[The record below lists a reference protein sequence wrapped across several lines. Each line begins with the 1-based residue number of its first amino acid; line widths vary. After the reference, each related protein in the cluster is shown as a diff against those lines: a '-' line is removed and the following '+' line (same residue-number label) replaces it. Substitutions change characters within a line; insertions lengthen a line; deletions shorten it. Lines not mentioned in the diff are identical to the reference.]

1 MQGQESQEQFATGTK
16 PALQAALFLL
26 LFSAALSLR
35 AQSNTNNSEVD
46 LHVCNKGAVPVEVV
60 AARKD
65 EFVPGA
71 LLGWAV
77 AGTTV
82 APGECKFVYGSTAGL
97 PAYIAFGFADAKGQ
111 WGSGKI
117 AQVPDFGSFI
127 RWFHDNKILTGATV
141 TLCAQKGETSFGT
154 DGDLPSN
161 CAGLKYS
168 TNHFTGRV
176 DAPDGKY
183 GPLLPL
189 ASALFFETDNQ
200 HCRDS
205 FGSLG
210 APCSYYLNISP
221 SAASRELNAKQGT
234 ASGEDEAK
242 GSSGDSLGTQVL
254 KAIAK
259 SAAEEGQ
266 KQAQRKAQT
275 AAAAPTGGF
284 KSFEQGCNAF
294 YDDPANARLS
304 MSDSAGWCACLS
316 KQYRS
321 LMSPEEEAKYAN
333 DYQRLFHGG
342 IAQPWGYGL
351 SKSDPAWPRL
361 HPAVDKCQR

>member
-1 MQGQESQEQFATGTK
+1 MKALGTK
-16 PALQAALFLL
+16 LALQATLL
-26 LFSAALSLR
+26 LLLCSAALPLR

-65 EFVPGA
+65 EFIPGV

-82 APGECKFVYGSTAGL
+82 APGECMLAYGSTAGL
-97 PAYIAFGFADAKGQ
+97 PAYIAFGFVDAKGQ

-117 AQVPDFGSFI
+117 SQVPDFGSFT
-127 RWFHDNKILTGATV
+127 RWFHDNKILSSATIA
-141 TLCAQKGETSFGT
+141 LCAQKDKTNYGT
-154 DGDLPSN
+154 DGDLPAN
-161 CAGLKYS
+161 CAGLKYA
-168 TNHFTGRV
+168 TNHFTGHV

-183 GPLLPL
+183 GTLLPL

-200 HCRDS
+200 HCTDS

-210 APCSYYLNISP
+210 APCSYYLNIAA
-221 SAASRELNAKQGT
+221 SATSRELSAKQGT
-234 ASGEDEAK
+234 PSGADDAK
-242 GSSGDSLGTQVL
+242 GNTGDSLGAQVL
-254 KAIAK
+254 KAFAK
-259 SAAEEGQ
+259 SAAEESQ
-266 KQAQRKAQT
+266 KQAQRSAQT
-275 AAAAPTGGF
+275 AAAAPHGGF

-304 MSDSAGWCACLS
+304 MSDSAGWCGCLS
-316 KQYRS
+316 KQYRN
-321 LMSPEEEAKYAN
+321 LMTPEEEAKYAN
-333 DYQRLFHGG
+333 DYARLFHGG

-361 HPAVDKCQR
+361 HPAIEKCQR